1 MFENID
7 IREVANGYIVAV
19 TTEDGETHEYV
30 YDTPRKVMSCVKRFV
45 NPKVSGDD

>member
-1 MFENID
+1 MFEKID
-7 IREVANGYIVAV
+7 IRKVANGYIVAV

-30 YDTPRKVMSCVKRFV
+30 YDTPRKVMACVKRFV